1 MVNLHAIRQRSR
13 TLVGLTTAVLA
24 GSMLLTA
31 CGSSSGSAGSSKTYT
46 LALVLDDLTNP
57 VELPLRKGAKDAAAK
72 YGFTLKIVGPSPS
85 TAQQQ
90 ISLMQDLQSQKVD
103 GTVILPVDSSA
114 LVPAIDSMVGAGIP
128 VATTELD
135 APTS

>member
-31 CGSSSGSAGSSKTYT
+31 CGTSSGSAGASKTYT
-46 LALVLDDLTNP
+46 FALVLDDLTNP

-72 YGFTLKIVGPSPS
+72 YGFTLKIVGP
-85 TAQQQ
+85 
-90 ISLMQDLQSQKVD
+90 
-103 GTVILPVDSSA
+103 
-114 LVPAIDSMVGAGIP
+114 
-128 VATTELD
+128 
-135 APTS
+135 